1 MELSEQIIAF
11 AGTGI
16 GSVLVGNWINKKRDK
31 IEITLKEQIFYKNL
45 IQDIQET
52 RDKERVLHENQIKKL
67 AKEIKGLKDSIIDLI
82 EVKKEQEKTIK
93 QLRIERKRWEESA
106 SNDRSKYTYIIQEKD
121 KQICKLFDK
130 VEQYENK

>member
-67 AKEIKGLKDSIIDLI
+67 AKEIKELKDSIIDLI

>member
-52 RDKERVLHENQIKKL
+52 RGKERVLHENQIKKL
-67 AKEIKGLKDSIIDLI
+67 AKEIKELKDSIIDLI
-82 EVKKEQEKTIK
+82 QVKKEQEKTIK